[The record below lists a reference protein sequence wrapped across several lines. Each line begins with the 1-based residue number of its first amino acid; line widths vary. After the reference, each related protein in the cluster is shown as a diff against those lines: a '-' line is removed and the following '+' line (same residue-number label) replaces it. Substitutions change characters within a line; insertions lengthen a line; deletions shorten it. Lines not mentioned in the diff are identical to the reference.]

1 MDWGNIGLFI
11 IFGAVMFF
19 MHRNGGGCCGGGQH
33 EGHRNGGGGHS
44 GHSGGCCGGSGEQ
57 ASNDHRDHQVERTIN
72 TQQVILAIEGM
83 SCGHCAAKVEKAL
96 FATAGVVSADVSLES
111 NSVKIAYD
119 PDRTN
124 VNELKTA
131 IQNAGYN
138 PR

>member
-19 MHRNGGGCCGGGQH
+19 MHRNGGGCCGSESVGQAP
-33 EGHRNGGGGHS
+33 N
-44 GHSGGCCGGSGEQ
+44 
-57 ASNDHRDHQVERTIN
+57 NHRDHQEAQTIN
-72 TQQVILAIEGM
+72 TQQAILAIAGM

-96 FATAGVVSADVSLES
+96 FSAEGVVSAAVSLES

-124 VNELKTA
+124 INELKEA
-131 IQNAGYN
+131 IRNAGYN